1 MPSTSLKH
9 MPHSDRADEL
19 RVLHW
24 NIHSWQDD
32 AGGPNVDAVADLIQE
47 SDAHVVSLVEV
58 DETWNR
64 PSTLDQ
70 VAARTGHA
78 SVFVPTFE
86 FGDDGPLGGFGNAL
100 LSKLPIR
107 AVRQRQLLWPP
118 QIYDGTEPSEPRS
131 VTLAKLEAA
140 SGTVWIGNAHLPRR
154 DQNAR
159 ADALQR
165 LTTIVDEL
173 AEPWLLVGDFNAP
186 VESWLDRRSSLQ
198 SYLQPIE
205 PTYPAQNPVEAID
218 YCVAPSGL
226 NISVNILN
234 NIGSDH
240 LPILVRCWGISV
252 DSLTPIECDRPAG
265 N

>member
-9 MPHSDRADEL
+9 MPHSDPADEL

-24 NIHSWQDD
+24 NIHSWHDD

-58 DETWNR
+58 DETWNQ
-64 PSTLDQ
+64 PSVLDQ

-78 SVFVPTFE
+78 SIFVPTFE
-86 FGDDGPLGGFGNAL
+86 FGDEGPLGGFGNAL

-107 AVRQRQLLWPP
+107 AIRQRQLLWPP

-131 VTLAKLEAA
+131 VTLAKLGSA
-140 SGTVWIGNAHLPRR
+140 SGTVWIGNAHLPRS
-154 DQNAR
+154 DYNAR
-159 ADALQR
+159 SDALQR
-165 LTTIVDEL
+165 LTTIVDKL
-173 AEPWLLVGDFNAP
+173 GEPWLLIGDFNTPA
-186 VESWLDRRSSLQ
+186 ESWLDRRSPLQ
-198 SYLQPIE
+198 SYPQTTEL
-205 PTYPAQNPVEAID
+205 TYPAQNPAEAID
-218 YCVAPSGL
+218 YCIAPPGL

-240 LPILVRCWGISV
+240 LPIIVRCWGISV
-252 DSLTPIECDRPAG
+252 DSLTPVGCDRPAG